1 MSTNNSDIPLQIDD
15 SDPSISYF
23 GDWLH
28 TGNISLSGPN
38 TFAGTTSVSQTTNC
52 GFRLNFSGMSRLPR
66 IFRSLADDTYAGVAV
81 QIPLYGPQPGNGE
94 PIVTYFLD
102 DDSTTTFTQAQ
113 QGNTIWYSSPVV
125 PSGSHSLVANVTK
138 AGWTLDYVIVYRA
151 PPTTTPPTTTA
162 TNGGTV
168 PTPTVA
174 SAGQLSSGGLAHSTF
189 LYPVLIGSLVGA
201 IVLFAMALTGFR
213 WLRGRARRVFGRTGD
228 DGSVEGAGD
237 STGAFARIIPFNTS
251 RTDAMP
257 DIIDRIVT
265 RDANAAENAAENDA
279 GPSNSAPAPAWA
291 STSHVSLPAPHAD
304 SSSHSE
310 YSNEDNQPEPDE
322 NVHTTV
328 YESPRALEEVARGKR
343 PSHTTT

>member
-38 TFAGTTSVSQTTNC
+38 TFAGTTSVSQATNC
-52 GFRLNFSGMSRLPR
+52 GFRLNFTGMPRLSC
-66 IFRSLADDTYAGVAV
+66 IFRSLVDDTHAGVGV

-102 DDSTTTFTQAQ
+102 DDSTTTFTQTQ
-113 QGNTIWYSSPVV
+113 PGNIIWYQSPVV

-138 AGWTLDYVIVYRA
+138 AGWTLDYLIVYRA
-151 PPTTTPPTTTA
+151 PPTTTPPA
-162 TNGGTV
+162 TSATSGDIV

-174 SAGQLSSGGLAHSTF
+174 SAGQLSGGLARSTA
-189 LYPVLIGSLVGA
+189 LYPILVGSLVGS
-201 IVLFAMALTGFR
+201 IVFVAMALTGYR
-213 WLRGRARRVFGRTGD
+213 WVKSRARRVFRRAGD
-228 DGSVEGAGD
+228 EGSVEGAGD
-237 STGAFARIIPFNTS
+237 STGAFARITPFNPS
-251 RTDAMP
+251 CTDAIP
-257 DIIDRIVT
+257 DITDRIVT
-265 RDANAAENAAENDA
+265 REANPPAENDA
-279 GPSNSAPAPAWA
+279 GPSSSAPAPAWA
-291 STSHVSLPAPHAD
+291 STSHVSLPAPRTD

-310 YSNEDNQPEPDE
+310 YSAEDHHPEPDA
-322 NVHTTV
+322 NVATTV

-343 PSHTTT
+343 PSHTT